1 MSASCATPA
10 PGASLPGTLLYD
22 AAALRAI
29 EAAALAH
36 ATDATELMR
45 RAGQAGWR
53 TLLAHWPQARRIVV
67 ACGPGNNGGDGYVLA
82 TQALASGRDA
92 VVVRLESHAP
102 RTDTARTMR
111 AAFEAAGGRIVA
123 FDGQLPIA
131 DVVVDAVFGIGLAR
145 APDDATAALIEAINA
160 AGVPVLAL
168 DTPSGLSGDRGSA
181 EGIAVRATRTLQFL
195 APQIGLQTGDG
206 PDHAGALSLDA
217 LGVDAGSFAD
227 AQPQACRI
235 DTRDLAH
242 WLRPRPRNA
251 HKGSHGR
258 VLVIGGDH
266 GTGGAVLLAAGAAL
280 RTGTGLV
287 EVATQGAHVAP
298 LLARWPEAM
307 VRRTDNVSALAGA
320 LDAADVIALGPGLGQ
335 GSWGH
340 ALFDETLDAASAAGT
355 PLVLDADA
363 LNLLVARPRA
373 LPVGVVLTP
382 HPGEAARLLDTGIPA
397 IQRDR
402 PAAVRALA
410 VRWNA
415 VVVLKGA
422 GTLVCAPDGLP
433 WLVAAGNPGMA
444 TGGMGDVLTGVIAA
458 LRAQGFDAEHAAACG
473 ALLHAVAGDVAA
485 RTSGERGL
493 LPGDLIDV
501 LRACANPESNA

>member
-10 PGASLPGTLLYD
+10 PGALLPGTLLYD
-22 AAALRAI
+22 AAALRVI

-36 ATDATELMR
+36 TSDATTLMQ
-45 RAGQAGWR
+45 RAGLAGWR
-53 TLLAHWPQARRIVV
+53 TLLAHWPQARRFVV
-67 ACGPGNNGGDGYVLA
+67 VCGPGNNGGDGYVLA

-92 VVVRLESHAP
+92 VVVRIESHAP
-102 RTDTARTMR
+102 RTDAAKAMC
-111 AAFEAAGGRIVA
+111 AAFEAAGGRILA
-123 FDGQLPIA
+123 FAGALPAA
-131 DVVVDAVFGIGLAR
+131 DIVVDAVFGIGLSR
-145 APDDATAALIEAINA
+145 APDDATTALIEAINA

-168 DTPSGLSGDRGSA
+168 DAPSGLSGDRGSA
-181 EGIAVRATRTLQFL
+181 EGLAVRATRTLQLL

-206 PDHAGALSLDA
+206 PDHAGVLSLA
-217 LGVDAGSFAD
+217 SLGVDAECFVGAH
-227 AQPQACRI
+227 AQARRI
-235 DTRDLAH
+235 DAHDLAH

-258 VLVIGGDH
+258 VLCIGGDH

-280 RTGTGLV
+280 RAGAGLV
-287 EVATQGAHVAP
+287 EVATQGVHVAP

-320 LDAADVIALGPGLGQ
+320 LVAADVIALGPGLGQ

-340 ALFDETLDAASAAGT
+340 ALFDETLDAATAGGT

-363 LNLLVARPRA
+363 LNLLAARPRA
-373 LPVGVVLTP
+373 LPAGVVLTP
-382 HPGEAARLLDTGIPA
+382 HPGEAARLLDTDTAA
-397 IQRDR
+397 IQHDR

-410 VRWNA
+410 ARWNA

-422 GTLVCAPDGLP
+422 GTLVCAPGGPP
-433 WLVAAGNPGMA
+433 WLIAAGNPGMA

-458 LRAQGFDAEHAAACG
+458 LRAQGFAAEHAAACG
-473 ALLHAVAGDVAA
+473 ALLHAVAGDTAA

>member
-1 MSASCATPA
+1 L
-10 PGASLPGTLLYD
+10 LPGTPLYD
-22 AAALRAI
+22 AAALRVI

-36 ATDATELMR
+36 KGDATTLMQ
-45 RAGQAGWR
+45 RAGLAGWR

-67 ACGPGNNGGDGYVLA
+67 VCGPGNNGGDGYVLA
-82 TQALASGRDA
+82 TQALASERDA
-92 VVVRLESHAP
+92 VVVRLVSHAP
-102 RTDTARTMR
+102 RTDAAKAMC
-111 AAFEAAGGRIVA
+111 AAFETAGGRILA
-123 FDGQLPIA
+123 FDGALPAGDI
-131 DVVVDAVFGIGLAR
+131 VVDAVFGIGLSR
-145 APDDATAALIEAINA
+145 APDDATTALIDAINA

-168 DTPSGLSGDRGSA
+168 DTPSGLSGDRGS
-181 EGIAVRATRTLQFL
+181 EDGVAVRATRTLQFL

-206 PDHAGALSLDA
+206 PDHAGALSLDT
-217 LGVDAGSFAD
+217 LGVDPHCFAD
-227 AQPQACRI
+227 AQANARRI
-235 DTRDLAH
+235 DAHDLAH

-258 VLVIGGDH
+258 VLCIGGDH

-280 RTGTGLV
+280 RAGAGLV
-287 EVATQGAHVAP
+287 EVATQGVHVAP

-340 ALFDETLDAASAAGT
+340 ALFDETLDAACAAGT

-363 LNLLVARPRA
+363 LNLLAARPRA
-373 LPVGVVLTP
+373 LPAGAVLTP
-382 HPGEAARLLDTGIPA
+382 HPGEAARLLEVDTAA

-410 VRWNA
+410 ARWNA

-422 GTLVCAPDGLP
+422 GTLVCAPGGLP

-458 LRAQGFDAEHAAACG
+458 LRAQGLDAEHAAACG
-473 ALLHAVAGDVAA
+473 ALLHAVAGDTAA
-485 RTSGERGL
+485 HTSGERGL

-501 LRACANPESNA
+501 LRACANPEPNA

>member
-10 PGASLPGTLLYD
+10 PGASLPGTPLYD

-29 EAAALAH
+29 EVAALAH
-36 ATDATELMR
+36 ESDATTLMQ

-53 TLLAHWPQARRIVV
+53 TLLAHWPQARRVV
-67 ACGPGNNGGDGYVLA
+67 VVCGPGNNGGDGYVLA

-92 VVVRLESHAP
+92 VVVRLASHAP
-102 RTDTARTMR
+102 RTDAAQSMC
-111 AAFEAAGGRIVA
+111 AAFEAAGGRILA
-123 FDGQLPIA
+123 FEGALPAA
-131 DVVVDAVFGIGLAR
+131 DIIVDALFGIGLSR
-145 APDDATAALIEAINA
+145 APDEATAGLIDVINA
-160 AGVPVLAL
+160 AGLPVLAL

-181 EGIAVRATRTLQFL
+181 DGVAIRATRTLQFL

-206 PDHAGALSLDA
+206 PDHAGALSLDT
-217 LGVDAGSFAD
+217 LGVDAHCFAA
-227 AQPQACRI
+227 AQVQARRI
-235 DTRDLAH
+235 DAHALAH

-258 VLVIGGDH
+258 VLCIGGDH

-280 RTGTGLV
+280 RAGAGLV

-320 LDAADVIALGPGLGQ
+320 LDVADVIALGPGLGQ

-340 ALFDETLDAASAAGT
+340 ALFDETLDAASATRT

-363 LNLLVARPRA
+363 LNLLAARPRA
-373 LPVGVVLTP
+373 LPAGAVLTP
-382 HPGEAARLLDTGIPA
+382 HPGEAARLLETDTA
-397 IQRDR
+397 TVQHDR

-410 VRWNA
+410 ARWNA

-422 GTLVCAPDGLP
+422 GTLVCAPGGLP

-458 LRAQGFDAEHAAACG
+458 LRAQGLDAQHAAACG
-473 ALLHAVAGDVAA
+473 ALLHAVAGDTAA
-485 RTSGERGL
+485 RTVGERGL

-501 LRACANPESNA
+501 LRACANPEPHA

>member
-1 MSASCATPA
+1 MSAPCATSA
-10 PGASLPGTLLYD
+10 PRASLPGIPLYD

-36 ATDATELMR
+36 ASDATTLMQQ
-45 RAGQAGWR
+45 AGQAGWR
-53 TLLAHWPQARRIVV
+53 ALLAHWPQARRIVV
-67 ACGPGNNGGDGYVLA
+67 VCGPGNNGGDGYVLA

-92 VVVRLESHAP
+92 VVVRLVSHAP
-102 RTDTARTMR
+102 RTDAAQAMC
-111 AAFEAAGGRIVA
+111 AAFEVAGGRILA
-123 FDGQLPIA
+123 FDGALPAA
-131 DVVVDAVFGIGLAR
+131 DIVVDAVFGIGLSR
-145 APDDATAALIEAINA
+145 APDDATAALIDAINT

-181 EGIAVRATRTLQFL
+181 DGVAVRATRTLQFL

-206 PDHAGALSLDA
+206 PDHAGALSLDT
-217 LGVDAGSFAD
+217 LGVDARGFVD
-227 AQPQACRI
+227 VQAQARRI
-235 DTRDLAH
+235 DAHDLAH

-251 HKGSHGR
+251 HKGCHGR
-258 VLVIGGDH
+258 VLCIGGDH
-266 GTGGAVLLAAGAAL
+266 GTGGAVLLAVGAAL
-280 RTGTGLV
+280 RAGAGLV

-363 LNLLVARPRA
+363 LNLLAARPRA
-373 LPVGVVLTP
+373 CPAGAVLTP
-382 HPGEAARLLDTGIPA
+382 HPGEAARLLDLDTAA

-410 VRWNA
+410 ARWKA

-422 GTLVCAPDGLP
+422 GTLVCAPGGLP
-433 WLVAAGNPGMA
+433 WLIAAGNPGMA

-458 LRAQGFDAEHAAACG
+458 LRAQGLDAEHAAACG
-473 ALLHAVAGDVAA
+473 ALLHAVAGDTAA
-485 RTSGERGL
+485 RTAGERGL

-501 LRACANPESNA
+501 LRACANPEPKT

>member
-1 MSASCATPA
+1 MSASCAMPA
-10 PGASLPGTLLYD
+10 PGASLPGTPLYD

-36 ATDATELMR
+36 AADATELMQ
-45 RAGQAGWR
+45 RAGRAGWR
-53 TLLAHWPQARRIVV
+53 TLLAQWPQARRIVV
-67 ACGPGNNGGDGYVLA
+67 VCGPGNNGGDGYVLA
-82 TQALASGRDA
+82 TQALTAGRDA
-92 VVVRLESHAP
+92 CVVRLDAHAP
-102 RTDTARTMR
+102 RTDAAQATC
-111 AAFEAAGGRIVA
+111 AAFEAAGGRTLP
-123 FDGQLPIA
+123 FDGTLPAA
-131 DVVVDAVFGIGLAR
+131 DLLVDALFGIGLSR
-145 APDDATAALIEAINA
+145 VPDDATAALIEAINA

-206 PDHAGALSLDA
+206 PDHAGALSLDT
-217 LGVDAGSFAD
+217 LGVDAACFAD
-227 AQPQACRI
+227 AQPQARRI
-235 DTRDLAH
+235 DARDLAH

-280 RTGTGLV
+280 RAGAGLV
-287 EVATQGAHVAP
+287 EVATQGMHVAP

-307 VRRTDNVSALAGA
+307 VRRTDNVSALADA
-320 LDAADVIALGPGLGQ
+320 LVAADVIALGPGLGQ
-335 GSWGH
+335 RAWGH
-340 ALFDETLDAASAAGT
+340 ALFDETLEAATAAAT

-363 LNLLVARPRA
+363 LNLLAARPRA
-373 LPVGVVLTP
+373 LPAGVVLTP
-382 HPGEAARLLDTGIPA
+382 HPGEAARLLGTDTVA

-410 VRWNA
+410 ARWDA

-458 LRAQGFDAEHAAACG
+458 LRAQGLDAEHAAACG
-473 ALLHAVAGDVAA
+473 ALLHAVAGDTAA
-485 RTSGERGL
+485 RTAGERGL
-493 LPGDLIDV
+493 LPGDLVDV
-501 LRACANPESNA
+501 LRACANPEPNA